1 MSPYKY
7 VLIQKAVAEWAEQFI
22 FDKEHQKL

>member
-1 MSPYKY
+1 MSPCEY
-7 VLIQKAVAEWAEQFI
+7 VLIQKAIVEWTKQFI